1 MPINEPEFEYVRELT
16 RSRAGVVLKEKE
28 RFLAEARLTPLAKQN
43 GLGSVSEFIGLLQ
56 NGEPNGLHDLALD
69 ALLPKDTAFFRD
81 THPFELLRTHLIR
94 NLEMRRS
101 HENRLRIWCAGCSSG
116 QEPYSIAMV
125 IGRYFSQLLKWDIE
139 IYGTDISTEALEIA
153 QRGSYNKIEVN
164 RGVPSNYL
172 KEFFHSDE
180 NNWALNDDLKKVV
193 VFEPLNLCQDWPEL
207 EKIDMIFMRNVLE
220 HLTPERRKFILE
232 NVRRII
238 KPDGYLF
245 LGSRE
250 TLEESDIGFQM
261 VPAEK
266 SVYFQPTGGF

>member
-1 MPINEPEFEYVRELT
+1 
-16 RSRAGVVLKEKE
+16 
-28 RFLAEARLTPLAKQN
+28 
-43 GLGSVSEFIGLLQ
+43 
-56 NGEPNGLHDLALD
+56 
-69 ALLPKDTAFFRD
+69 
-81 THPFELLRTHLIR
+81 
-94 NLEMRRS
+94 
-101 HENRLRIWCAGCSSG
+101 
-116 QEPYSIAMV
+116 MV
-125 IGRYFSQLLKWDIE
+125 IGHYFSQLLKWDIE
-139 IYGTDISTEALEIA
+139 IYGTDISAEALEIA

-220 HLTPERRKFILE
+220 HLTAERRKFILE